1 MKRLSGGLVLA
12 MITMYPATFFGQS
25 KVLTLSEA
33 KAMALERNLSVVQ
46 ADNNVSSAQ
55 GSVLAAYGSYL
66 PTLSASATA
75 ERYQSQRPA
84 SQPVYFNGI
93 PISSGSSGLTV
104 QNQFTTNVSVN
115 YLLFDGLNR
124 EGQFN
129 RAKMNAVSTE
139 HVGQR
144 TRQSVIYQVES
155 DYLNVLRNQ
164 QLVSVNE
171 ENLKRDNRQLERIV
185 ESNKVGAA
193 AIADVY
199 RQQSTVA
206 ADELAVIT
214 AQNNYDGAK
223 ADLLAL
229 VGLNAGEDYTI
240 TDSTVSTVVT
250 KADIDSTTKA
260 YSDIAALSQRAMDA
274 RPDYLSANEQLSAA
288 ESGVTS
294 ARSGYFPSI
303 SAFAGWG
310 LGPATELNTIG
321 DYRGLNWGLQLRWN
335 LFDAFQTNQSLQSAL
350 TQQRNAQVN
359 LSQTQLN
366 IMVDVKKALLNLD
379 AARKQYQVSQDGVR
393 SATEDRKIA
402 EEKYNLGAGTLLDLL
417 TASANLVNAQANL
430 VNASYNY
437 LISKKNVEYVIGEH
451 QY

>member
-1 MKRLSGGLVLA
+1 MKRLTGGLMLA
-12 MITMYPATFFGQS
+12 IMLYPATFLGQT

-33 KAMALERNLSVVQ
+33 KTLALERNLSVIQ
-46 ADNNVSSAQ
+46 ADNNVTSAQ
-55 GSVLAAYGSYL
+55 GSVLAAYGNYL

-75 ERYQSQRPA
+75 QRYQSQRPA
-84 SQPVYFNGI
+84 EQPIYYNGI
-93 PISSGSSGLTV
+93 PISSGSSGLSV
-104 QNQFTTNVSVN
+104 QNQFNTGLQLN
-115 YLLFDGLNR
+115 YTLFDGLNR

-139 HVGQR
+139 HTGER
-144 TRQSVIYQVES
+144 TRQSVMYQVES
-155 DYLNVLRNQ
+155 NYLNVLRNQ

-171 ENLKRDNRQLERIV
+171 ENLKRDQRQLERIV
-185 ESNKVGAA
+185 ESNKVGASA
-193 AIADVY
+193 MADVY

-206 ADELAVIT
+206 ADELALIT

-223 ADLLAL
+223 ADLLAM
-229 VGLNAGEDYTI
+229 VGLNAGDEYTI
-240 TDSTVSTVVT
+240 VDSTVSTEVT
-250 KADIDSTTKA
+250 KTDIDSTT
-260 YSDIAALSQRAMDA
+260 AAFSNLGTIYERALNA
-274 RPDYLSANEQLSAA
+274 RPDLQSATEQVDAA

-294 ARSGYFPSI
+294 ARSGYFPTLN
-303 SAFAGWG
+303 AFAGYG
-310 LGPATELNTIG
+310 LGPATELRNLDKYT
-321 DYRGLNWGLQLRWN
+321 GLNWGVQLRWN
-335 LFDAFQTNQSLQSAL
+335 LFDAFQTNQSMQTAL
-350 TQQRNAQVN
+350 AQERNAQVN
-359 LSQTQLN
+359 LSQTKLN

-379 AARKQYQVSQDGVR
+379 AARKQYQSSQQGVK

-417 TASANLVNAQANL
+417 IASANLVNAQANL